1 MHEKIITFKKKE
13 TLNTSHMKWTNP
25 DFLLDPKNHISIVN
39 RLFLGDDFH
48 GSKDAKREINK
59 KISGYRQQDI
69 KKKKLTEDFVCL
81 EDVLERIVVSKLKC
95 FYCRQQMLLLFNIK
109 KDMKQ
114 WTLDRLD
121 NSIGHTK
128 DNVVISC
135 LKCNL
140 ERRCQNDKKFLFT
153 KQMKIVKK
161 D

>member
-1 MHEKIITFKKKE
+1 
-13 TLNTSHMKWTNP
+13 
-25 DFLLDPKNHISIVN
+25 
-39 RLFLGDDFH
+39 
-48 GSKDAKREINK
+48 
-59 KISGYRQQDI
+59 
-69 KKKKLTEDFVCL
+69 
-81 EDVLERIVVSKLKC
+81 
-95 FYCRQQMLLLFNIK
+95 MLLLFNIK